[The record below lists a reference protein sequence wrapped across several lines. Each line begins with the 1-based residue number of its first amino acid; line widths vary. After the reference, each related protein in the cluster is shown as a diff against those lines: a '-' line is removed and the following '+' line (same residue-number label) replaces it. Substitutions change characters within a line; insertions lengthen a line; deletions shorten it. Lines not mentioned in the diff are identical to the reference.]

1 MPADGTE
8 TQQERKT
15 WRIKKLTVQKL
26 ENVEE
31 KHYQGQKKLALTS
44 ELFGAA
50 PSFPN
55 VLQKHPKPR
64 CWVAQL

>member
-1 MPADGTE
+1 MV
-8 TQQERKT
+8 QKHSRKG
-15 WRIKKLTVQKL
+15 KHGELTVQKL
-26 ENVEE
+26 ENAEE

-44 ELFGAA
+44 ESFGAA